1 MRGPARRR
9 VTGEAT
15 GVVGAWRALG
25 LRAEVVRSF
34 YLQPIAWVSLLVS
47 AVVLTYGGG
56 AVMFWF
62 HAILRQEAGP
72 AIANPHHWL
81 LDSTL
86 GFLALTPLLGLLLPL
101 AVWHAGGRASQ
112 TRARLWVYVVVVA
125 TVFTL
130 STGPGPLLHN
140 ALAGAGTP
148 LAGLATRVFG
158 EREEAVLHAMHAR
171 PHSPLAEG
179 LLQLVVGLPVYLACT
194 WVSLQVVR
202 AGARIAHRGRRTNPS
217 PPHTAGSLGRP

>member
-1 MRGPARRR
+1 M
-9 VTGEAT
+9 
-15 GVVGAWRALG
+15 
-25 LRAEVVRSF
+25 VRSF
-34 YLQPIAWVSLLVS
+34 YLQPIALVSLLVS

-62 HAILRQEAGP
+62 HAILRQESGP
-72 AIANPHHWL
+72 AIASPHHWL

-86 GFLALTPLLGLLLPL
+86 GFLALTPVLGVLLPL
-101 AVWHAGGRASQ
+101 AVWHAGGRDGQS
-112 TRARLWVYVVVVA
+112 RARLRVYVIVVA

-140 ALAGAGTP
+140 AIAGAGTP

-158 EREEAVLHAMHAR
+158 EQEGALPHTMNAR

-194 WVSLQVVR
+194 LVSLQVVR
-202 AGARIAHRGRRTNPS
+202 AGARLAHRSRRTGPS
-217 PPHTAGSLGRP
+217 PTADSLRTP